1 MVKFE
6 TFASVGVQI
15 KRPFLALTKKIQEHH
30 KHLQKTHFNEHYLIS
45 RFPVHCRHE
54 LEDKNI
60 QMLLLTET
68 RKTHFNKGYLTSI
81 FPVYCRQKLED
92 KNIPP
97 YRDKFNR
104 RQGCPHAKSSRHST
118 TTGIKIKK
126 CVFSFI
132 FRTHFSINFV
142 FIRYIIRI
150 RETRVTTSSIR
161 FWYQKDDIHTSN

>member
-68 RKTHFNKGYLTSI
+68 SLT
-81 FPVYCRQKLED
+81 ED
-92 KNIPP
+92 KDAPMQSPVDIPP
-97 YRDKFNR
+97 
-104 RQGCPHAKSSRHST
+104 QP
-118 TTGIKIKK
+118 
-126 CVFSFI
+126 
-132 FRTHFSINFV
+132 
-142 FIRYIIRI
+142 
-150 RETRVTTSSIR
+150 E
-161 FWYQKDDIHTSN
+161 